1 MQLMNPPPPLV
12 KIRQHKLLATVESK
26 RVLFQETTLIVPE
39 AMLHLKFHD
48 NPWRRGAVVFHPS
61 LAY

>member
-1 MQLMNPPPPLV
+1 LV

-39 AMLHLKFHD
+39 AMLHLKFHG